1 MIALPAWQGLLNG
14 QEDTAMNQW
23 YKQLVKPTWT
33 PPARLFGPVWT
44 VLYIGIVITFGTAAY
59 MFAKS
64 QISWLVL
71 LPFMLNIVFNVA
83 FTPLQFKL
91 RNNYLALVDIF
102 LVLLTLVWAL
112 LVIFPFAPWIS
123 WVNIPYLLW
132 VTFATVLQS
141 SITWLNR

>member
-1 MIALPAWQGLLNG
+1 
-14 QEDTAMNQW
+14 MNQW
-23 YKQLVKPTWT
+23 YKQLAKPYWS

-59 MFAKS
+59 MFANS

-71 LPFMLNIVFNVA
+71 LPFMLNIVFNIA

-91 RNNYLALVDIF
+91 RNNNLALVDIF
-102 LVLLTLVWAL
+102 LVLLTLIWAL
-112 LVIFPFAPWIS
+112 ISIYPFAPWIS

-132 VTFATVLQS
+132 VSFATVLQS

>member
-1 MIALPAWQGLLNG
+1 
-14 QEDTAMNQW
+14 MNQW
-23 YKQLVKPTWT
+23 YKQLAKPSWA
-33 PPARLFGPVWT
+33 PPAKVFGPVWT
-44 VLYIGIVITFGTAAY
+44 VLYIGIIITFGAAAY

-71 LPFMLNIVFNVA
+71 LPFVLNIVFNVA
-83 FTPLQFKL
+83 FTPLQFTF
-91 RNNYLALVDIF
+91 RNNNLALLDIF
-102 LVLLTLVWAL
+102 LVLLTLIWAML
-112 LVIFPFAPWIS
+112 IIYPFAPWIS

>member
-1 MIALPAWQGLLNG
+1 
-14 QEDTAMNQW
+14 MNQW
-23 YKQLVKPTWT
+23 YEKLAKPSWS

-44 VLYIGIVITFGTAAY
+44 VLYVGIVFTYGAATV

-64 QISWLVL
+64 QISWFVL
-71 LPFMLNIVFNVA
+71 LPFLLNIVFNIA

-91 RNNYLALVDIF
+91 RNNNLALIDIF
-102 LVLLTLVWAL
+102 LVLITLIWAL
-112 LVIFPFAPWIS
+112 INIYPFAPWIS

-141 SITWLNR
+141 SITWLNK

>member
-1 MIALPAWQGLLNG
+1 
-14 QEDTAMNQW
+14 MNQW
-23 YKQLVKPTWT
+23 YKQLAKPTWS

-44 VLYIGIVITFGTAAY
+44 ILYIGIFITFGTAAY

-91 RNNYLALVDIF
+91 RNNYLALVDIL
-102 LVLLTLVWAL
+102 LVLLTLV
-112 LVIFPFAPWIS
+112 
-123 WVNIPYLLW
+123 
-132 VTFATVLQS
+132 
-141 SITWLNR
+141 

>member
-1 MIALPAWQGLLNG
+1 
-14 QEDTAMNQW
+14 MNQW
-23 YKQLVKPTWT
+23 YKQLAKPTWS

-44 VLYIGIVITFGTAAY
+44 ILYIGIFITFGTAAY

-91 RNNYLALVDIF
+91 RNNYLALVDIL

-132 VTFATVLQS
+132 VSFATVLQS

>member
-1 MIALPAWQGLLNG
+1 
-14 QEDTAMNQW
+14 MNQW
-23 YKQLVKPTWT
+23 YEELAKPSWS

-44 VLYIGIVITFGTAAY
+44 LLYIGIAITYGAVAL

-64 QISWLVL
+64 QISFFVL
-71 LPFMLNIVFNVA
+71 LPFLLNTVFNLA

-91 RNNYLALVDIF
+91 RNNFIALIDIF
-102 LVLLTLVWAL
+102 LVLITLIWAM
-112 LVIFPFAPWIS
+112 IRIYPFAPWIS

-141 SITWLNR
+141 SITWLNK

>member
-1 MIALPAWQGLLNG
+1 
-14 QEDTAMNQW
+14 
-23 YKQLVKPTWT
+23 
-33 PPARLFGPVWT
+33 
-44 VLYIGIVITFGTAAY
+44 FGTAAY
-59 MFAKS
+59 MYAKS

-91 RNNYLALVDIF
+91 KNNNLALLDIF

-112 LVIFPFAPWIS
+112 LAIFPFAPWIS